1 MKIKSLIGI
10 LTIFTLIAVS
20 CNEDEIETDELEVPV
35 PEGYSLIWN
44 DEFNEETINPENWTY
59 ETGDGTDF
67 GLPKGWGNSE
77 LQIYTNSEEN
87 SSIVEEGD
95 VSALA
100 ITAMENGSD
109 EYTSAKLTTQNLFSM
124 RFGRIE
130 VKAKMPEGQGI
141 WPAIWMLGDNRDQ
154 VDWPGCGEIDIME
167 MLGNEPGTMYST
179 LHYTNSENRKGEDQG
194 MKQSSGA
201 NFNESYHI
209 YSLEWTPES
218 LSFAVDGEHFHEVAI
233 EDGMK
238 EFQRSFY
245 LILNVAVGGFWPGY
259 PDETTTFPQTMYID
273 YVRAYSNDGLE
284 LPAEPTL
291 DVEEETIGQILEP
304 NIADNAIKDG
314 FDNLGNIEIIA
325 YGGGG
330 EPLIDTSESAVDGDL
345 SLKLDY
351 QGGNWGGAY
360 IEMEQPADISEFTHL
375 TFSLN
380 KPESLVD
387 AEIKLESTDSDAT
400 VYLKDYTSTTL
411 ENGFEE
417 YVIPL
422 SDFEGLNLNNL
433 NIPFALWNP
442 VNDNAEFV
450 EATVLVDNVHF
461 SNN

>member
-1 MKIKSLIGI
+1 MNIKSLTGI
-10 LTIFTLIAVS
+10 MAVIIFIAFA
-20 CNEDEIETDELEVPV
+20 CNDEEIITNEIEV
-35 PEGYSLIWN
+35 PEGYELIWN
-44 DEFNEETINPENWTY
+44 DEFNDGVINSENWTY

-77 LQIYTNSEEN
+77 LQVYTNTAEN
-87 SSIVEEGD
+87 SSIVEDGD

-100 ITAMENGSD
+100 ITAVKNGID

-124 RFGRIE
+124 RFGRVE
-130 VKAKMPEGQGI
+130 VKAKMPEGQGL

-154 VDWPGCGEIDIME
+154 VGWPGCGEIDIME
-167 MLGNEPGTMYST
+167 MLGDDPATTYST

-194 MKQSSGA
+194 LKQATAAS
-201 NFNESYHI
+201 FNEAYHV

-218 LSFAVDGEHFHEVAI
+218 LSFAVDGESFHDVAI
-233 EDGMK
+233 DEGMK

-259 PDETTTFPQTMYID
+259 PDETTVFPQTMYVD
-273 YVRAYSNDGLE
+273 YVRVYSIDGLE
-284 LPAEPTL
+284 LPSEPAL
-291 DVEEETIGQILEP
+291 DVAEETIGQILEP

-330 EPLIDTSESAVDGDL
+330 EPLIDTSESTVDGAL

-360 IEMEQPADISEFTHL
+360 IEMEEARNIGEYTHL
-375 TFSLN
+375 VFSLN
-380 KPESLVD
+380 KPETLVD
-387 AEIKLESTDSDAT
+387 AEIKLEGSDSDAT
-400 VYLKDYTSTTL
+400 VFLKDYASTAL

-422 SDFEGLNLNNL
+422 NDFEGLSINNL
-433 NIPFALWNP
+433 KIPFALWNP
-442 VNDNAEFV
+442 VNGNSEFV